1 MFFRVTLASLFVT
14 IFTSVVSAHG
24 ECASISDSD
33 QRLSC
38 FDEAHHTEL
47 VVEEEKPSE
56 NRDEVPEEPEPV
68 PVKVDWSTRTK
79 TNPLTDL
86 TDVFLSVTANETIQ
100 CGYETERPMLFL
112 RCQDNTTTAFMV
124 TDCFMSDVQGY
135 GSVRYRVDK
144 QSEKKRNFKSSTD
157 NMALGLWS
165 YNRSRPFI
173 DHLQSGDKLIMQYTP
188 YNDSPV
194 LSTFDISGLEQA
206 LKPLRKECGW

>member
-1 MFFRVTLASLFVT
+1 MFTRVALATLSL
-14 IFTSVVSAHG
+14 IISNNPASAHG
-24 ECASISDSD
+24 ECASLSDPD
-33 QRLSC
+33 QRLIC
-38 FDEAHHTEL
+38 YDEAHQMDIE
-47 VVEEEKPSE
+47 VDDEKPLD
-56 NRDEVPEEPEPV
+56 NREKVTEQVEPEPA
-68 PVKVDWSTRTK
+68 KVDWSTRTK

-86 TDVFLSVTANETIQ
+86 TDVFLSVTANETIK

-144 QSEKKRNFKSSTD
+144 QPEKKRNFKSSTD

-173 DHLQSGDKLIMQYTP
+173 DHLQGGDRLIMQYTP

-194 LSTFDISGLEQA
+194 LSTFDISGLKEA